1 MLPTG
6 AKSLNQPQC
15 DATHCVKFHE
25 WIMTAEKCPSV
36 VKRFYVLNGK
46 LGEGEATN
54 YFNAY
59 FTERKSTV

>member
-1 MLPTG
+1 
-6 AKSLNQPQC
+6 
-15 DATHCVKFHE
+15 
-25 WIMTAEKCPSV
+25 MTAEKCPSV